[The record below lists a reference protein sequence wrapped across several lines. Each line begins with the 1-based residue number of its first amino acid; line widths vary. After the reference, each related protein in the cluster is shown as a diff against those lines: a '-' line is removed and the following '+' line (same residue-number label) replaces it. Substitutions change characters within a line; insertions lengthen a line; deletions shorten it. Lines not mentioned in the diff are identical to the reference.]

1 MRQGRGRRSA
11 RRRVMRLVATVA
23 MALVVLVVWAAPV
36 SAAKNKASV
45 ALSGAVSGK
54 SSGGTPV
61 CIESTQ
67 LKGPQL
73 SLTLGSFTVGGQR
86 YTMSASLAGPNYAAG
101 TFDLSEA
108 TGTGVF
114 LQLAA
119 DTGGQR
125 WYSSAKSG
133 TITLAKDKKSGS
145 FEGDLTPPGGGP
157 TVHVKGTFKCG
168 NVQKTNSGTGAPTG
182 PVTSAGKEQIIYDGA
197 SKLLSTDP
205 GSCHSVTQ
213 FTLTIRNGA
222 KYAGKTAVVM
232 FYGLDYPD
240 KPTKSFQVGPDG
252 TIPVTFEAFSCSRGG
267 TGEQQGV
274 ALVSVDGNTNVIPP
288 PSVIANA

>member
-1 MRQGRGRRSA
+1 MRQGRA
-11 RRRVMRLVATVA
+11 RRTARWHLAASATIVAI
-23 MALVVLVVWAAPV
+23 VLLIVGAVPAG
-36 SAAKNKASV
+36 AAKNKASV
-45 ALSGAVSGK
+45 TLSGAVSGK

-133 TITLAKDKKSGS
+133 TVTLAKDKKSGS

-157 TVHVKGTFKCG
+157 TVHVKGTFKCAK
-168 NVQKTNSGTGAPTG
+168 VQKFASGNTNSTTLTTAG
-182 PVTSAGKEQIIYDGA
+182 GKEQILYDGV

-274 ALVSVDGNTNVIPP
+274 ALVSVDGNTNVVPP
-288 PSVIANA
+288 PSVVAGS

>member
-1 MRQGRGRRSA
+1 MRLRGRRAPHGSSA
-11 RRRVMRLVATVA
+11 AAGIVVILLLATAVP
-23 MALVVLVVWAAPV
+23 AA
-36 SAAKNKASV
+36 AAKNTASV
-45 ALSGAVSGK
+45 TLSGAVSGK
-54 SSGGTPV
+54 NSGGTLT

-73 SLTLGSFTVGGQR
+73 SLTLGSFMVGSQR
-86 YTMSASLAGPNYAAG
+86 YTLSAALAGPNYSAG
-101 TFDLSEA
+101 TYDLSEP

-114 LQLAA
+114 VQLAG
-119 DTGGQR
+119 DTGGAR

-133 TITLAKDKKSGS
+133 TITLAKNKKRGS

-157 TVHVKGTFKCG
+157 TVHAKGTFTCG
-168 NVQKTNSGTGAPTG
+168 KVQKLNSGTGAPTG
-182 PVTSAGKEQIIYDGA
+182 PTTTAGREQIAYDATGQ
-197 SKLLSTDP
+197 LLSSDTN
-205 GSCHSVTQ
+205 CHSVTQ

-232 FYGLDYPD
+232 FYGLDYPS

-274 ALVSVDGNTNVIPP
+274 ALVSIDGNTNVFPP
-288 PSVIANA
+288 PSLIAGS

>member
-1 MRQGRGRRSA
+1 MVGTSKYT
-11 RRRVMRLVATVA
+11 L
-23 MALVVLVVWAAPV
+23 
-36 SAAKNKASV
+36 SAA
-45 ALSGAVSGK
+45 
-54 SSGGTPV
+54 
-61 CIESTQ
+61 
-67 LKGPQL
+67 
-73 SLTLGSFTVGGQR
+73 
-86 YTMSASLAGPNYAAG
+86 LAGSNYGGG

-114 LQLAA
+114 MQLAA

-157 TVHVKGTFKCG
+157 PVHVKGTFKCG
-168 NVQKTNSGTGAPTG
+168 KVQKFASGNTNSTTLTTKGGT
-182 PVTSAGKEQIIYDGA
+182 EQIVYDGT
-197 SKLLSTDP
+197 SQLLSSDTN
-205 GSCHSVTQ
+205 CHSVTQ
-213 FTLTIRNGA
+213 YTLTIRNGA

-232 FYGLDYPD
+232 FYGLDYPS

-267 TGEQQGV
+267 VGEQQGV
-274 ALVSVDGNTNVIPP
+274 ALVSVDGNTNVFPP
-288 PSVIANA
+288 PSVIAGS

>member
-1 MRQGRGRRSA
+1 
-11 RRRVMRLVATVA
+11 VATA
-23 MALVVLVVWAAPV
+23 AIALVLVGAVPAA
-36 SAAKNKASV
+36 AAKNKASV
-45 ALSGAVSGK
+45 TLSGAVTGT

-61 CIESTQ
+61 CIQSTQ
-67 LKGPQL
+67 VKGPQL

-114 LQLAA
+114 VQLAA

-133 TITLAKDKKSGS
+133 TITLAKNKKRGS

-157 TVHVKGTFKCG
+157 TVHVKGTFKCAK
-168 NVQKTNSGTGAPTG
+168 VQKVTSGGTNSTTLTTRGGT
-182 PVTSAGKEQIIYDGA
+182 EQILYDGT

-205 GSCHSVTQ
+205 GSCHSVTE
-213 FTLTIRNGA
+213 FTLIIRNGA
-222 KYAGKTAVVM
+222 KYAGKTAVVV
-232 FYGLDYPD
+232 FYGLDYPT

-252 TIPVTFEAFSCSRGG
+252 SIPVTFEALSCSRGG
-267 TGEQQGV
+267 PGEQQGV

-288 PSVIANA
+288 PSVLTGG